1 MANVIENIIR
11 TRDESTP
18 TLRNVRNELAGMVT
32 SLTGLQFTLA
42 GVATAMIGLGAA
54 GFKAATDLAKTVEQ
68 LDRISARTGVGIETL
83 QVYRRILQEAGSSP
97 ESLTQALTF
106 LSRAVA
112 TNDPMLERLGIH
124 TKDVGQAFREL
135 ITILGAATDEAHR
148 NEVGLHL
155 LGRGAGDVV
164 GQASALS
171 GGFDSMNASLRESSL
186 LITEQMAPS
195 LRTLDSEMDQLDR
208 NWKGFWNS
216 MASAVV
222 GPVNFILGAMNKL
235 IAAFRNSGSFLGSV
249 PMMFQPG
256 FNAGGGGAAPGNA
269 AAANAALANAAN
281 KATVGL
287 EGLAAALRGASA
299 GETFGL
305 RMPGAFMP
313 GVSGPVEADAPRAS
327 EATHQLLGDW
337 RSFISEMMSATAV
350 LDGFLNATLNGLTA
364 GFTRVFVGLL
374 EGAQTFKSALV
385 SIFRAMVGEILAQL
399 ARLAALKV
407 FSFLFGP
414 IAGAVI
420 GAGAGAVSGGGGG
433 GARVVDAGSSAR
445 RAGTVVVNI
454 STIDSRSF
462 SDQMHSRLG
471 LFNVIDGRSA
481 LGAEV

>member
-1 MANVIENIIR
+1 
-11 TRDESTP
+11 
-18 TLRNVRNELAGMVT
+18 
-32 SLTGLQFTLA
+32 
-42 GVATAMIGLGAA
+42 
-54 GFKAATDLAKTVEQ
+54 
-68 LDRISARTGVGIETL
+68 
-83 QVYRRILQEAGSSP
+83 
-97 ESLTQALTF
+97 
-106 LSRAVA
+106 
-112 TNDPMLERLGIH
+112 
-124 TKDVGQAFREL
+124 
-135 ITILGAATDEAHR
+135 
-148 NEVGLHL
+148 
-155 LGRGAGDVV
+155 
-164 GQASALS
+164 
-171 GGFDSMNASLRESSL
+171 MNASLRESSL